1 MKEIEQAPLSKGARD
16 ETEKVRC
23 DGKKRGRSEGTR
35 DRGNK
40 PDGEFEGGGV
50 NGDRRRTDGERGRE
64 SAGGSQRGR
73 EGEAHRG

>member
-35 DRGNK
+35 G
-40 PDGEFEGGGV
+40 
-50 NGDRRRTDGERGRE
+50 T
-64 SAGGSQRGR
+64 
-73 EGEAHRG
+73 EATSRMENSRAAE